1 MPKHKENKI
10 WMLRKD
16 GESNG
21 YVKTID
27 NKTLQI
33 YYYSDINNTNTIT
46 NFTLNR
52 QDARALAKR
61 ILECL
66 DNTK

>member
-1 MPKHKENKI
+1 MSKHKENKI

-21 YVKTID
+21 YVKTLSKQD
-27 NKTLQI
+27 LQI
-33 YYYSDINNTNTIT
+33 YYYSDMKNPNNTIEFTI
-46 NFTLNR
+46 NR

-66 DNTK
+66 DETK

>member
-21 YVKTID
+21 YVKTMN
-27 NKTLQI
+27 NKSLQV
-33 YYYSDINNTNTIT
+33 YYYADITKPDTIT
-46 NFTLNR
+46 NFTINR
-52 QDARALAKR
+52 ADARALARR

-66 DNTK
+66 EETK

>member
-1 MPKHKENKI
+1 MSKHNDKKI

-21 YVKTID
+21 YVKTVSD
-27 NKTLQI
+27 KTLHV
-33 YYYSDINNTNTIT
+33 YYYSDMKNPNGIVEFDINRT
-46 NFTLNR
+46 
-52 QDARALAKR
+52 DARALARR

-66 DNTK
+66 KETI

>member
-21 YVKTID
+21 YVKTMNNKSSSKLNFFIYIFSRNNID
-27 NKTLQI
+27 
-33 YYYSDINNTNTIT
+33 
-46 NFTLNR
+46 F
-52 QDARALAKR
+52 
-61 ILECL
+61 LEE
-66 DNTK
+66 

>member
-21 YVKTID
+21 YVKTLS
-27 NKTLQI
+27 NKNLQI
-33 YYYSDINNTNTIT
+33 YYYSNIEKPEERKEEMLDTKLNAQEAQQGTN
-46 NFTLNR
+46 
-52 QDARALAKR
+52 KV
-61 ILECL
+61 
-66 DNTK
+66 K